1 MLHHRIFP
9 TMLAELVRET
19 ACGAAQLNTLRVIA
33 EQREA
38 CWKRISSDCAWPRTV
53 HGTDDMREFVHQN
66 VLSTHRAMADTVRK
80 ILKQETRIAAL
91 NQSIES
97 GHCQL
102 LDAIIG
108 AAQCRGQQR
117 HQRVEGDT

>member
-9 TMLAELVRET
+9 TMPAELVRKT
-19 ACGAAQLNTLRVIA
+19 TCGAAQLNALRVIA

-38 CWKRISSDCAWPRTV
+38 CWKCISSDGAWPRAV
-53 HGTDDMREFVHQN
+53 HGAHDMCELVHEN
-66 VLSTHRAMADTVRK
+66 VLSAHGAMADTMRE
-80 ILKQETRIAAL
+80 ILEQQTGIAAL

-97 GHCQL
+97 GHCEL